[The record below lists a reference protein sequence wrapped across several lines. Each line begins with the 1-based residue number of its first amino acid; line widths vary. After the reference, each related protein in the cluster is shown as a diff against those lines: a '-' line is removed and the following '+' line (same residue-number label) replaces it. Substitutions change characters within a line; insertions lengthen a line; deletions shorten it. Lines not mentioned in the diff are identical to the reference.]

1 MSAIDSQYEEPF
13 DDESDFSEPELSDA
27 DGQDRGRGEN
37 RKCQPEED
45 GQEKSAR
52 WY

>member
-1 MSAIDSQYEEPF
+1 MSAIDSQDEEPF

-45 GQEKSAR
+45 
-52 WY
+52 